1 MECHKAGM
9 LAASCLHN
17 VVLPVPDGAEM
28 MNKIPRRS
36 VDDRTGPEGRGIA
49 LAAMLIRRS
58 EPVP

>member
-1 MECHKAGM
+1 MM
-9 LAASCLHN
+9 AASCLHT

-49 LAAMLIRRS
+49 LAVMLIRRS
-58 EPVP
+58 EPVL